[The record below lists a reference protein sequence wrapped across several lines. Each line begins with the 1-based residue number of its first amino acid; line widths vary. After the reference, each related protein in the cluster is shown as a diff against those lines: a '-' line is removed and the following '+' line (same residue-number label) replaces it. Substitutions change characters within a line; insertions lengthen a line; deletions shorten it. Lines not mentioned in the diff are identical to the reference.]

1 MNSVG
6 KCYDRTHVLINVFEQ
21 KYDKER
27 GKNRQRME
35 KYYAKIKRKAKLI
48 NIKAICDVNKI
59 LNIVI
64 KLIKNYYDYYGNDDG
79 WIQFSA
85 NAM

>member
-1 MNSVG
+1 
-6 KCYDRTHVLINVFEQ
+6 
-21 KYDKER
+21 
-27 GKNRQRME
+27 ME
-35 KYYAKIKRKAKLI
+35 NYYAKIKRKAKLI

-64 KLIKNYYDYYGNDDG
+64 KLIENYYDYYGNDDG